1 MVSANEGT
9 CNRHAPKP
17 SQAIQGEVWAEW
29 PLVMPSD
36 WCGEWA
42 APLSD
47 DELFADFIARN
58 ASSLPTFNG
67 IDELF
72 ADFIARN
79 ASSLPTF
86 NGIPVLPTDQPHST
100 DPLMITYDH
109 PFEDPLR

>member
-1 MVSANEGT
+1 MDSANEGT
-9 CNRHAPKP
+9 CNRYAPKP
-17 SQAIQGEVWAEW
+17 SQATQGEAWAEW

-47 DELFADFIARN
+47 DELFADYLARN
-58 ASSLPTFNG
+58 ASG
-67 IDELF
+67 
-72 ADFIARN
+72 
-79 ASSLPTF
+79 LPTF
-86 NGIPVLPTDQPHST
+86 NGIPVLPTDQPQA